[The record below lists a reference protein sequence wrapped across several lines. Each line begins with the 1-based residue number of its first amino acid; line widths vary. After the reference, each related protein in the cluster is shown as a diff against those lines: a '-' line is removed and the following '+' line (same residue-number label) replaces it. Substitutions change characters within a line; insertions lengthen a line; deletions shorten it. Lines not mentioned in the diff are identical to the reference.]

1 MRVVPAELRKLD
13 LEVHG
18 FLADVP
24 LEDVSAVD
32 LAGGGAGRGVADL
45 RALFATLDLRAASR
59 ATRLLFGLRM
69 SLGRVFGWDRA
80 QAELPAESYIH
91 RLTPA
96 QRARSTVVPGTP
108 NGRFRVVYEFENEA
122 LSEIINATVHA
133 FLCSALV
140 PSAIGYR
147 LYWAVYVK
155 PVSRFTSLYM
165 GAIEPFRRFVV
176 YPSILRRIERAWAA
190 KYGTT

>member
-1 MRVVPAELRKLD
+1 MRVAPAELRKLD
-13 LEVHG
+13 LEVHT

-32 LAGGGAGRGVADL
+32 LAGGGEGRGVADL
-45 RALFATLDLRAASR
+45 RALLAALDLRSASR
-59 ATRLLFGLRM
+59 ATRFLFGLRLL
-69 SLGRVFGWDRA
+69 LGRLFGWDRE
-80 QAELPAESYIH
+80 QVELPAESYIH

-96 QRARSTVVPGTP
+96 QRARSSVVPGTP
-108 NGRFRVVYEFENEA
+108 SGGFRVVYELEDEA

-133 FLCSALV
+133 FLCYALV
-140 PSAIGYR
+140 PTATGYR

-165 GAIEPFRRFVV
+165 AAIEPFRRFIV

-190 KYGTT
+190 KYGTP